1 MVQSAKTYLDV
12 MVHGSS
18 KGQAMKRYVELTGID
33 IKNTIAIGDA
43 QNDIDMIEYA
53 GFGIAM
59 GNAVDSVKKA
69 ADYVTTP
76 HPEGFKDMVEYLI
89 KNV

>member
-1 MVQSAKTYLDV
+1 MVRQRR
-12 MVHGSS
+12 
-18 KGQAMKRYVELTGID
+18 AMERYMELKGID
-33 IKNTIAIGDA
+33 RKNTIAIGDA

-59 GNAVDSVKKA
+59 GNAVDSVKEA

-76 HPEGFKDMVEYLI
+76 QPEGFNDAVEYLI
-89 KNV
+89 KQM